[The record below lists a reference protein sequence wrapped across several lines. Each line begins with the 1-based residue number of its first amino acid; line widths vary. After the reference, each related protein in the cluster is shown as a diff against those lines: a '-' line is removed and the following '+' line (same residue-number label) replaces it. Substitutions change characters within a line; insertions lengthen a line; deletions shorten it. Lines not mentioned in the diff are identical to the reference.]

1 MRPYDHMTMQ
11 PHIDRYRVRSYECT
25 PEGVLRAPEL
35 LNYLQETASENARVL
50 GFDFPVFDEATGA
63 RGAWVLAQMRIRIDR
78 YPRWRETVLVDT
90 FPWGARALTANR
102 DFAVSLEDGT
112 PCAVA
117 TTRWMLIDPATRKP
131 VRLPA
136 SVGAVDAGL
145 DPVFGPADAFSR
157 LRWPDAPAAA
167 EEPPPQAY
175 RVMRSQIDLNGHVN
189 NVHYAN
195 WMLESVPADA
205 VRGLLVSD
213 CEIAFRSETLY
224 GERVES
230 CTAPLGGGAFAHR
243 VRPAGGGPD
252 HILARTQ
259 WRAF

>member
-1 MRPYDHMTMQ
+1 
-11 PHIDRYRVRSYECT
+11 
-25 PEGVLRAPEL
+25 
-35 LNYLQETASENARVL
+35 
-50 GFDFPVFDEATGA
+50 
-63 RGAWVLAQMRIRIDR
+63 
-78 YPRWRETVLVDT
+78 
-90 FPWGARALTANR
+90 
-102 DFAVSLEDGT
+102 
-112 PCAVA
+112 
-117 TTRWMLIDPATRKP
+117 MLIDPATRRP

-136 SVGAVDAGL
+136 SVGAVDAGRE
-145 DPVFGPADAFSR
+145 PVFGAGDAFSR
-157 LRWPDAPAAA
+157 LRWPDSAAD
-167 EEPPPQAY
+167 ETPPQAY

-195 WMLESVPADA
+195 WMLESVPEEA
-205 VRGLLVSD
+205 VRGLLVSE

-259 WRAF
+259 WRAFP